1 MNTVFF
7 NRYRKVLSHN
17 IYDTDIP
24 LQSTKSPPYTS
35 GTNYAGKCGGSRH
48 PRQLQGSAV

>member
-1 MNTVFF
+1 MSTVFF

-24 LQSTKSPPYTS
+24 LQSTKSPS
-35 GTNYAGKCGGSRH
+35 FFAGVTAQN
-48 PRQLQGSAV
+48 P

>member
-1 MNTVFF
+1 MSTVFF

-24 LQSTKSPPYTS
+24 LQSTKSPSSS
-35 GTNYAGKCGGSRH
+35 GCN
-48 PRQLQGSAV
+48 SAKPIKYYHSFEWG